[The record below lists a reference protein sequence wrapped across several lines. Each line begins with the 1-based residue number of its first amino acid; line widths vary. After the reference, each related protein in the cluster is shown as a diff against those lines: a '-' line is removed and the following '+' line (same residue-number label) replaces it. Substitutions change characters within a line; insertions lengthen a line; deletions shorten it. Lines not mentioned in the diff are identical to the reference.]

1 MSYMLG
7 EVDSKVNISATIF
20 TNNTA
25 TYHGG
30 AVSVVTGSLLRIFRG
45 IPPSILTP
53 GRRRPVA
60 LDYCKV
66 VL

>member
-7 EVDSKVNISATIF
+7 EVDSKVNVSATIF

-30 AVSVVTGSLLRIFRG
+30 AVSVVRFFVEDLPWY
-45 IPPSILTP
+45 PPLNTHARAAP
-53 GRRRPVA
+53 PCGT
-60 LDYCKV
+60 
-66 VL
+66 